1 MKVRTLTTLAALAT
15 VSLLTAPAPALAD
28 PGDSADLAVQ
38 ALGTHVAADEADARR
53 NPFRFTVTNNGPDTA
68 KDVVLEFDFAQL
80 DQSKVGYVGP
90 CAPAAK
96 QKATCRIG
104 PLAGHASLELTVPIY
119 ARGGQGPAGTLTAT
133 VRASTADPSKGNNA
147 ARVPV
152 ETGVRRFDLVAVAFD
167 VYADDAEPP
176 PEPVPIPAGGSA
188 TLDWFVV
195 NASDRPR
202 KGLVYSIQLPE
213 RVTFAEKVAGCEYSA
228 DNRAMTCADPA
239 AGLKPTL
246 GNTFHTGGT
255 RIAVAGD
262 AKGPVLAGGT
272 ITAYATEEGAAGGT
286 DPNVKEL
293 TEAQRERAGEVML
306 DDPVA
311 RYAVHVGPAEESGI
325 LATLGISRLG
335 SGLSI
340 VLIGGLGLAVLAA
353 GAVLFVASRRRRVVL
368 VAPDEPAK
376 S

>member
-15 VSLLTAPAPALAD
+15 VSLLTAPAWALAD
-28 PGDSADLAVQ
+28 PGDSADLVVQ
-38 ALGTHVAADEADARR
+38 AVGTHVAANEADARR

-68 KDVVLEFDFAQL
+68 QDVVLEFDFAQL

-90 CAPAAK
+90 CAPAGK
-96 QKATCRIG
+96 QKAVCRIG
-104 PLAGHASLELTVPIY
+104 PLAGHAGLELTVPIFT
-119 ARGGQGPAGTLTAT
+119 RGGQGPAGTLTAT

-152 ETGVRRFDLVAVAFD
+152 ESGVRRFDLVAVAFD

-176 PEPVPIPAGGSA
+176 VPVPAGGSA

-213 RVTFAEKVAGCEYSA
+213 RVTFAGKVAGCEYSA

-239 AGLKPTL
+239 AGLKPEL

-255 RIAVAGD
+255 RIVVAGD

-272 ITAYATEEGAAGGT
+272 ITAYATDEGAAAGT
-286 DPNVKEL
+286 APNVKEL

-311 RYAVHVGPAEESGI
+311 RYAVHVGPAQESGF

-340 VLIGGLGLAVLAA
+340 VLIGGVGLAVLAA
-353 GAVLFVASRRRRVVL
+353 GALLFLASRRRRVVL
-368 VAPDEPAK
+368 VAPDEPAN